1 MGVLRWYKRDPRAA
15 LSGMM
20 ELTLE
25 ERGAYNTVLDLIYI
39 HDGAIEDNLRL
50 IAAWMKTDVR
60 IWKRIRQRLIDC
72 GKLYTHAG
80 SLRNERADQE
90 VLAALHRHTT
100 AAQAGLASAIVR
112 GYGSRKI
119 NGMQATAVER
129 VLELPTARKIE
140 SSFSKTQSAPAGKA
154 VKKGASSPS
163 LQNLIRQKGWV
174 SE

>member
-50 IAAWMKTDVR
+50 IAAWLHVDVR
-60 IWKRIRQRLIDC
+60 IWKRIRQRLIHSE
-72 GKLYTHAG
+72 KLYTHGG

-90 VLAALHRHTT
+90 VLAALDRHRS
-100 AAQAGLASAIVR
+100 AAEAGLASASSR
-112 GYGSRKI
+112 GYGVRKI
-119 NGMQATAVER
+119 NGMQPTSVER
-129 VLELPTARKIE
+129 VLELPTTRKKE
-140 SSFSKTQSAPAGKA
+140 SSSYSG
-154 VKKGASSPS
+154 G
-163 LQNLIRQKGWV
+163 R
-174 SE
+174 